1 MILFFRSTLQ
11 VVCLSFILISESS
24 FAQFGGL
31 LNNLKIPES
40 ITNKANEI
48 MNPNTTQPQVKANEP
63 QKCNVSAGYMGVTTF
78 LDDQLKKTGTGPI
91 RDFETTEFWVE
102 KTIIVGK
109 EKVLVGKLYEPALS
123 KVIEPKSFAL
133 ADEWTCK

>member
-1 MILFFRSTLQ
+1 MSPKNVTSAQVIWALQST
-11 VVCLSFILISESS
+11 F
-24 FAQFGGL
+24 
-31 LNNLKIPES
+31 
-40 ITNKANEI
+40 
-48 MNPNTTQPQVKANEP
+48 
-63 QKCNVSAGYMGVTTF
+63 
-78 LDDQLKKTGTGPI
+78 DDQLKKTGTGPI

-102 KTIIVGK
+102 KTIVVGK

>member
-1 MILFFRSTLQ
+1 MILFFRSALQ
-11 VVCLSFILISESS
+11 VLCLSFALISTSS

-63 QKCNVSAGYMGVTTF
+63 QKCNVSAGYMGVTIY
-78 LDDQLKKTGTGPI
+78 L
-91 RDFETTEFWVE
+91 
-102 KTIIVGK
+102 
-109 EKVLVGKLYEPALS
+109 
-123 KVIEPKSFAL
+123 
-133 ADEWTCK
+133 